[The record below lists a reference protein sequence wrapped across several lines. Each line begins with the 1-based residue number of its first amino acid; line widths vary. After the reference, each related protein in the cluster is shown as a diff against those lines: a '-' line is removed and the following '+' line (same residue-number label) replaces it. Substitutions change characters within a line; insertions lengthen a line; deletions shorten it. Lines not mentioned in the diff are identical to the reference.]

1 MNSHIKKIRA
11 FTLNE
16 MIVVLLITSLVVG
29 MAFSVLR
36 LVQLQMH
43 GISENFEKNTEINL
57 FRQSLWLDFNR
68 YNSVWYDASKHRL
81 LFSNEMKTAAYRFH
95 EGFVTKARDTFHIKI
110 IDRFRYFNGDVKF
123 SGEIDAL
130 DLYTA
135 KDDGGKRIFVF
146 KRNAATS
153 YLNEKDGF

>member
-1 MNSHIKKIRA
+1 MSRFIKTIKA

-29 MAFSVLR
+29 TAFSVLR
-36 LVQLQMH
+36 LVQQQMN
-43 GISENFEKNTEINL
+43 GITGNFEKNTELNL
-57 FRQSLWLDFNR
+57 LRQSLWIDFNQ
-68 YNSVWYDASKHRL
+68 YDGIWYEPTAQELKFANELKTTTYQFNDGSVVK
-81 LFSNEMKTAAYRFH
+81 E
-95 EGFVTKARDTFHIKI
+95 RDTFHIKI
-110 IDRFRYFNGDVKF
+110 IDRLRYFNGESKF

-135 KDDGGKRIFVF
+135 KEEGGQRVFVF

-153 YLNEKDGF
+153 YLNQ

>member
-1 MNSHIKKIRA
+1 MNNHTKKVRA

-36 LVQLQMH
+36 LVQVQLY
-43 GISENFEKNTEINL
+43 GISDNFERNTEINL
-57 FRQSLWLDFNR
+57 FRQSLWMDFSR
-68 YNSVWYDASKHRL
+68 YNSVWYDASKQRL
-81 LFSNEMKTAAYRFH
+81 LFSHEMKTVAYQFH
-95 EGFVTKARDTFHIKI
+95 EGFVTKAQDTFHVTI
-110 IDRFRYFNGDVKF
+110 IDRFRYFKGEVKF

-135 KDDGGKRIFVF
+135 KKDGGKRIFVF

-153 YLNEKDGF
+153 YLNEEDGF

>member
-1 MNSHIKKIRA
+1 MTSYAKKIKA

-43 GISENFEKNTEINL
+43 GISDNFERNTEINL
-57 FRQSLWLDFNR
+57 FRQSLWMDFSR
-68 YNSVWYDASKHRL
+68 YNTVWYDASKHRL
-81 LFSNEMKTAAYRFH
+81 LFANEIKTAVYQFH
-95 EGFVTKARDTFHIKI
+95 EGFVTKERDTFHVKFM
-110 IDRFRYFNGDVKF
+110 DRFRYFNGEVKF

-135 KDDGGKRIFVF
+135 KEDGEKRIFVF

-153 YLNEKDGF
+153 YLSEGDGL